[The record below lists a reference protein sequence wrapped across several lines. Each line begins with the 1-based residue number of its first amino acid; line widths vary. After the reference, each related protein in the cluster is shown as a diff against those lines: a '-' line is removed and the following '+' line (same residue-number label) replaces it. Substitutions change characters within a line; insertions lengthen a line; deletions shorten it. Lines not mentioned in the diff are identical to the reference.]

1 MSLKNL
7 FKTQYIYIY
16 IFLYNLIL
24 FFLSTENYKYS
35 LMRKDQQIMTLS
47 AGKMFYF
54 DYNTFEAAWNHHTPP
69 IFYLFKLIYRIT
81 DFTDIYNGFFILYSF
96 LLLLINLFLFKL
108 IFKFI
113 DSTYLAFIFSSL
125 FIYDISIT
133 TVGEK
138 LLFDNRTVGILF
150 QILILL
156 TGIKILESFQ
166 IKYIVTWSLIS
177 STCIFFLESYLIS
190 IVIIYLYLLYKIG
203 KKLLIYSQITFIFST
218 VTYFLTLLVN
228 GEVYET
234 IQLNY
239 FFHLFGTTRKM
250 ISLEK
255 FLNNGLFKPD
265 FYFNFS
271 VYFFILSIL
280 LLGLF
285 MFSQKFRFIYNKKFY
300 SIELLY
306 VTFLAELLHLIASGP
321 RFTNYFQLILI
332 FVYLLPI
339 ITLFY
344 LLRNNSKQIVLMT
357 ASFLV
362 LFLFFTV
369 DNKNEFLLYRFN
381 KQHEITNLNSQ
392 QKDVITYL
400 NKQTS
405 DVSQAPSL
413 QYIWGDDKNFE
424 LYFET
429 NTLPATRMWWWFN
442 MYYAQQSDYIFE
454 PNRFYSK
461 NLSEKFVNDL
471 KKEEPKNIIVQDSFV
486 SVPEFLLKILDS
498 NYYLK
503 TTIGDYKIF
512 EINY

>member
-203 KKLLIYSQITFIFST
+203 K
-218 VTYFLTLLVN
+218 
-228 GEVYET
+228 
-234 IQLNY
+234 
-239 FFHLFGTTRKM
+239 
-250 ISLEK
+250 
-255 FLNNGLFKPD
+255 
-265 FYFNFS
+265 NF
-271 VYFFILSIL
+271 LSIH
-280 LLGLF
+280 
-285 MFSQKFRFIYNKKFY
+285 K
-300 SIELLY
+300 
-306 VTFLAELLHLIASGP
+306 
-321 RFTNYFQLILI
+321 
-332 FVYLLPI
+332 
-339 ITLFY
+339 
-344 LLRNNSKQIVLMT
+344 
-357 ASFLV
+357 
-362 LFLFFTV
+362 
-369 DNKNEFLLYRFN
+369 
-381 KQHEITNLNSQ
+381 
-392 QKDVITYL
+392 
-400 NKQTS
+400 
-405 DVSQAPSL
+405 
-413 QYIWGDDKNFE
+413 
-424 LYFET
+424 
-429 NTLPATRMWWWFN
+429 
-442 MYYAQQSDYIFE
+442 
-454 PNRFYSK
+454 
-461 NLSEKFVNDL
+461 
-471 KKEEPKNIIVQDSFV
+471 
-486 SVPEFLLKILDS
+486 
-498 NYYLK
+498 
-503 TTIGDYKIF
+503 
-512 EINY
+512 